1 MGPSPEGKLCGNP
14 RSGGHL
20 TITAPN
26 DSIRLA
32 QVNLKIVAANE
43 RTITASGDSRDELR
57 QRSRRDRRDSPD
69 QPHLEEVQR
78 RREPETGLVYRAG
91 RRRLEERTIP
101 RGLGNTP
108 W

>member
-1 MGPSPEGKLCGNP
+1 VETK
-14 RSGGHL
+14 
-20 TITAPN
+20 
-26 DSIRLA
+26 
-32 QVNLKIVAANE
+32 E

-57 QRSRRDRRDSPD
+57 PRARRDRRDSPD

-78 RREPETGLVYRAG
+78 RLDQETGLVYRAV

-101 RGLGNTP
+101 RELGNTP

>member
-1 MGPSPEGKLCGNP
+1 MKVSPRPGD
-14 RSGGHL
+14 RL

-32 QVNLKIVAANE
+32 SVNLKIVEANE
-43 RTITASGDSRDELR
+43 RTLTASGDSRDGLR

-69 QPHLEEVQR
+69 QPRLEEVQR
-78 RREPETGLVYRAG
+78 RLEPETGLVYRAL
-91 RRRLEERTIP
+91 RRRLEERTMP

>member
-1 MGPSPEGKLCGNP
+1 MGPSPGGKLCGNP
-14 RSGGHL
+14 RSGDQL

-26 DSIRLA
+26 DSLILA
-32 QVNLKIVAANE
+32 QVNLKIVEANE
-43 RTITASGDSRDELR
+43 RTLTASGDSRDELR

-69 QPHLEEVQR
+69 QPHLEEVPHR
-78 RREPETGLVYRAG
+78 LEPETGLVCRAV